1 MAAMKRPTIWPA
13 VAALLLAACN
23 NPGSNADPQPRAE
36 TKTGSS
42 SEAPAVAASVTP
54 EPATPSAPS
63 RPAPSAALGTDPP
76 VPAEVL
82 PAFAVARLGQVAPQA
97 PTLESPGHTG
107 TVNHL
112 AWSGDGSTLASVG
125 ADGGVRLW
133 DTQSWT
139 QRRLIPGPPGPDH
152 HVALSHDGARVI
164 WNHGAEVFVHEG
176 HSGEALH
183 TLAHSGPSVAVAI
196 TPDAAQLASGGADG
210 LRIWDAEGDPAH
222 RIERGDHSVS
232 SLLFDREG
240 TVLAAGWDDGRV
252 QLIDGHSGKVRR
264 TLEAGVKVETLAL
277 SGNGARVAARTGPT
291 AAKVFEVSSGK
302 PLASLAYPF
311 VFGLDRG
318 GNLLLAASPAGA
330 DSLSLQLID
339 VATGDPARD
348 HPGHTASLRAAS
360 FAPDG
365 LLFASASED
374 ATILIWIAP

>member
-23 NPGSNADPQPRAE
+23 NPGSNSDPQPRAE
-36 TKTGSS
+36 TRTGSS
-42 SEAPAVAASVTP
+42 GEAPPVVASVTP
-54 EPATPSAPS
+54 EPASPVDPGG
-63 RPAPSAALGTDPP
+63 PAPSTKLGTDA
-76 VPAEVL
+76 PAPGENL

-107 TVNHL
+107 AVNHL

-125 ADGGVRLW
+125 EDGGVRLW
-133 DTQSWT
+133 DTQSWA
-139 QRRLIPGPPGPDH
+139 QRRSIPGPPGPDH
-152 HVALSHDGARVI
+152 HVALSRDAARVI
-164 WNHGAEVFVHEG
+164 WNHGAEVFVHG
-176 HSGEALH
+176 GRSGETLH

-210 LRIWDAEGDPAH
+210 LRIWDADGGLAH
-222 RIERGDHSVS
+222 HIERGQHGVS
-232 SLLFDREG
+232 SLLFDGEG

-252 QLIDGHSGKVRR
+252 QLVDAHSGKVGR

-277 SGNGARVAARTGPT
+277 SANGARVAARTGPA

-302 PLASLAYPF
+302 PLATLAYPF

-330 DSLSLQLID
+330 DRLSVQLVD

-348 HPGHTASLRAAS
+348 HPGHAAGLRAAS

-374 ATILIWIAP
+374 ATILVWIAP